1 MKCKVCGKE
10 IPENTKFCKYCG
22 AFVEKDAPHKKSKF
36 LLVVVIIT
44 ILAATAL
51 LAAVGIYFLDNRSS
65 EKQENYFDED
75 TLINDETDS
84 LKEDIEEISTND
96 PEENSETVTDNT
108 PTEEFE
114 TKISGERENT
124 DETAENVNV
133 FESIDMNHI
142 QSIYASS
149 SLSEYNMTHAPER
162 AADGDLSTAWVE
174 GADGQGI
181 GETIVFLFDGDYSVN
196 GISINAGY
204 QKSSDLY
211 YKNSRPEKITV
222 TASDGMSEEII
233 LQDVMD
239 VQKIQLSTPLETDS
253 ITVTIN
259 SVYPG
264 SKYEDTAISEMGFY

>member
-1 MKCKVCGKE
+1 MKCIVCGEE
-10 IPENTKFCKYCG
+10 ISENTKFCKYCG
-22 AFVEKDAPHKKSKF
+22 ASVKKDAPRKKSKF
-36 LLVVVIIT
+36 LLVFVIIT
-44 ILAATAL
+44 ILAAAAL

-65 EKQENYFDED
+65 KKQEKYFDED
-75 TLINDETDS
+75 ILINDEIDS

-114 TKISGERENT
+114 TEISGEGENA

-133 FESIDMNHI
+133 PESIDMNHI
-142 QSIYASS
+142 RSIYASS

-162 AADGDLSTAWVE
+162 ITDGDLSTAWVE

-196 GISINAGY
+196 GISISAGY

-222 TASDGMSEEII
+222 TASDGTSEEIV

-239 VQKIQLSTPLETDS
+239 VQKIQLLTPLETDS

-264 SKYEDTAISEMGFY
+264 SKYEDTAISEMEFY